1 MHRRVLPPNELLLLA
16 WPLEPSNSRD
26 WGSSE
31 AETISPGP
39 HNPDVPIG
47 CAGDVC
53 LFSHEMNLPFFNR
66 LQLKKVTVG
75 TDDEMGKRSK
85 EVIEGLLTDL
95 PDLLMA
101 CVVNIQSGRVLA
113 SYTVNNSYNPN
124 QISLRNAKI
133 LRIMDDALAAKAWV
147 GGPLTDVSVM
157 LEDQLHHLRP
167 MNDGKWYCFLAVHTA
182 DANLGI
188 AKEIMRRHTL
198 MY

>member
-1 MHRRVLPPNELLLLA
+1 
-16 WPLEPSNSRD
+16 
-26 WGSSE
+26 
-31 AETISPGP
+31 
-39 HNPDVPIG
+39 
-47 CAGDVC
+47 
-53 LFSHEMNLPFFNR
+53 MNLPFFNR
-66 LQLKKVTVG
+66 LQLKKITVG

-101 CVVNIQSGRVLA
+101 CVVNSQSGRVLA

-124 QISLRNAKI
+124 QISLRNAKL
-133 LRIMDDALAAKAWV
+133 LRIMDEALAAKAWA
-147 GGPLTDVSVM
+147 GGPLTDISVM

-188 AKEIMRRHTL
+188 AKEIMRRHTT
-198 MY
+198 MN